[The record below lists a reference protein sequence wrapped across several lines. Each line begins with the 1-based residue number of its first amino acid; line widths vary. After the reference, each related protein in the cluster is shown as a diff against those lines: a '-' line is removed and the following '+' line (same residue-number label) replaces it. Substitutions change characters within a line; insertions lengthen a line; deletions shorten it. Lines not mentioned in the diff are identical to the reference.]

1 MYHKQITYKDYNGV
15 TRTGDYYFNI
25 NKAELVEIQASVPG
39 GLQTYLEEMIHT
51 TDNRQLV
58 EFIKK
63 LMELSYGVKTP
74 DGTQFIKSK
83 EEWDKFRWSEAYV
96 EMFLA
101 LGNNAQDASDFVN
114 NILPAELLAEAK
126 EQANTPTLTVAE

>member
-1 MYHKQITYKDYNGV
+1 MYHKKITYKDYNGV

-39 GLQTYLEEMIHT
+39 GLQTYLEEMTHT

-96 EMFLA
+96 EMFLS